1 METIPRDFNLAVH
14 ISPGDTY
21 EWSELLLARAHLD
34 GTLELLT
41 AAWGRMLGYG
51 RYEFS
56 GKTLGHLMS
65 SGERLA
71 PTVAAILDHANL
83 DPVDLTLRCRR
94 GETKALRLHRRYDAH
109 TPQMFIFAEEV
120 VAKEVHARRARVGA
134 LRRR

>member
-1 METIPRDFNLAVH
+1 MQTIPRDFKLAVH
-14 ISPGDTY
+14 ASPGDTY
-21 EWSELLLARAHLD
+21 EWSEVLLARAHCD

-56 GKTLGHLMS
+56 GKTLGHLMH

-71 PTVAAILDHANL
+71 ATVAAILDDANM
-83 DPVDLTLRCRR
+83 DPVDVTLRCRR
-94 GETKALRLHRRYDAH
+94 GETKTLRLHRRYDAH

-120 VAKEVHARRARVGA
+120 VAEEVPARRVRVGA

>member
-1 METIPRDFNLAVH
+1 MQTIPRDFKLAVH
-14 ISPGDTY
+14 VSPGDTY
-21 EWSELLLARAHLD
+21 EWSEVLLARAHLD

-56 GKTLGHLMS
+56 GKTLGHLIS

-71 PTVAAILDHANL
+71 ATVAAILDDANM
-83 DPVDLTLRCRR
+83 DPVDVTLRCRR
-94 GETKALRLHRRYDAH
+94 GETKTLRLHRRYDAH

-120 VAKEVHARRARVGA
+120 VAEEVPARRVRVGA
-134 LRRR
+134 LRRG